1 MSYLNITKDKI
12 EQRLLYF
19 SDKIKDEARNKVKEN
34 IERGKNAGC
43 SVFLFR

>member
-1 MSYLNITKDKI
+1 MSYLNLTKDKI
-12 EQRLLYF
+12 EERLSF
-19 SDKIKDEARNKVKEN
+19 FKDKIKDEAKNKVEEN